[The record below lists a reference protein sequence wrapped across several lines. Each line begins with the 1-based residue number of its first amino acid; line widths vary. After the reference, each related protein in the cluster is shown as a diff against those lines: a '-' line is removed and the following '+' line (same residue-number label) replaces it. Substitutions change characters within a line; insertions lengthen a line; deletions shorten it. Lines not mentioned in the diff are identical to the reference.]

1 MQVIQHPLLL
11 AFKECLQTRK
21 HIYIITEYVPG
32 VNLFEEVRDYIT
44 LQDYDAA
51 KIAQMIIV
59 GISYLHSLEIVH
71 RDLKPENIMVDNPQ
85 MQILECSDSREIDLI
100 KIIDFGFSD
109 YLSLL
114 RDRHTTGI
122 L

>member
-11 AFKECLQTRK
+11 SFKECVQTRK

-32 VNLFEEVRDYIT
+32 LNLFEEVREYQA

-51 KIAQMIIV
+51 KITQMIIV

-71 RDLKPENIMVDNPQ
+71 RDLKPENIMV
-85 MQILECSDSREIDLI
+85 
-100 KIIDFGFSD
+100 G
-109 YLSLL
+109 
-114 RDRHTTGI
+114 HG
-122 L
+122 